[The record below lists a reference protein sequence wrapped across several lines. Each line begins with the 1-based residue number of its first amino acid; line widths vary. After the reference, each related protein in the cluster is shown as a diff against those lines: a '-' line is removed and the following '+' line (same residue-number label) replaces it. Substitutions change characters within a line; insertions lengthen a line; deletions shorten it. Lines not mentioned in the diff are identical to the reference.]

1 MNNTTCKKC
10 KSQKFRNKLQMV
22 FESKKVLITSAI
34 FSVILVI
41 SLSCLAVHYNGKC
54 SALNKK
60 ISEQNKTIIEQFDEL
75 IEKSKKLD
83 GLKNT
88 LLGKL
93 NVFYVN
99 NGCKNMYLHTFFR

>member
-41 SLSCLAVHYNGKC
+41 SLSCLAVHYTEKFYAFNE
-54 SALNKK
+54 K
-60 ISEQNKTIIEQFDEL
+60 ISEQNKTFSEYKKTISEQREKLII
-75 IEKSKKLD
+75 
-83 GLKNT
+83 
-88 LLGKL
+88 LG
-93 NVFYVN
+93 
-99 NGCKNMYLHTFFR
+99 

>member
-41 SLSCLAVHYNGKC
+41 SLSCLAVHYTGKY
-54 SALNKK
+54 SAYNKK
-60 ISEQNKTIIEQFDEL
+60 IIEQNKTISEQR
-75 IEKSKKLD
+75 KKLMNP
-83 GLKNT
+83 G
-88 LLGKL
+88 
-93 NVFYVN
+93 
-99 NGCKNMYLHTFFR
+99 